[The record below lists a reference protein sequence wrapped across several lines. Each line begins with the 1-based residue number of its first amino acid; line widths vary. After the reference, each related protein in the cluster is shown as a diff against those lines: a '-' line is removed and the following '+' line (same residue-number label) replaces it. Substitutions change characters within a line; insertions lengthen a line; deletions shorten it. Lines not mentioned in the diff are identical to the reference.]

1 MRKKI
6 LLFVLI
12 GLILP
17 VICLGQVIKIENPL
31 EAETFEELIDS
42 IINFIL
48 KIAIVI
54 APIMIIVS
62 GFYFVTA
69 AGDPEKIKT
78 AKRIILYTMIGLII
92 VILAEGL
99 ISMLGEVLEV
109 K

>member
-42 IINFIL
+42 IINFIFS
-48 KIAIVI
+48 IAIVI

-92 VILAEGL
+92 VILAKGL